1 MLPERFWKRCNKTIC
16 KLLRALRGE
25 RCSALRCCLSKG
37 VFSFRREYPLLNPQR
52 KAKGVPPRPPTLL
65 ALCLK
70 DCTRC
75 AIGCDVRGF
84 ATSLMQVG
92 FDSNRALLR
101 GARVTV
107 VRRRTAHRHYIR
119 RKTTADAVVL
129 SFVSAAEKI
138 IHGST
143 VEIGQ
148 SDQNLRRYVVFASFI
163 LRVARLRHT
172 KHLCKRSL
180 RHIVIFPQVSQS
192 WIHLLHPR
200 KTIKQAR
207 S

>member
-1 MLPERFWKRCNKTIC
+1 MLRARFWKRFNKTIC
-16 KLLRALRGE
+16 KLLRALRAE
-25 RCSALRCCLSKG
+25 RCSTLRCCLLKG
-37 VFSFRREYPLLNPQR
+37 GILFPKRIPPFEPPE
-52 KAKGVPPRPPTLL
+52 KGGGLPPRPPTLQ
-65 ALCLK
+65 ASGLK

-75 AIGCDVRGF
+75 AV
-84 ATSLMQVG
+84 QVQCTWLRHG
-92 FDSNRALLR
+92 LLRLRYHAQPRALR
-101 GARVTV
+101 SARMTV
-107 VRRRTAHRHYIR
+107 VRRQTAHRHYIR
-119 RKTTADAVVL
+119 RKATADAVVL

>member
-1 MLPERFWKRCNKTIC
+1 MLRARFWKRCKKTIC
-16 KLLRALRGE
+16 KLFRALRGG

-52 KAKGVPPRPPTLL
+52 KARGVPPRPPTLL

-75 AIGCDVRGF
+75 AV
-84 ATSLMQVG
+84 QVQCTWLRHG
-92 FDSNRALLR
+92 LLRLRYHAQPRALR
-101 GARVTV
+101 SARMTV
-107 VRRRTAHRHYIR
+107 VRRQTAHRHYIR
-119 RKTTADAVVL
+119 RKATADAVVL